1 MKLSDGTVVR
11 IPREI
16 SSNINDGRK
25 HPATYETAPPKSA
38 PRASASAQSKPGA
51 RGVPVPASPRLEVPD
66 LVGRSYA
73 DAGSALAEF
82 KVDRI
87 ETASAAP
94 AGEVLAQDP
103 APATLVLRGSTVSLQ
118 VSDGSLAGA
127 AGAIMDTV
135 PAATAAAPPPAPSA
149 RAGTRA
155 CCPRPTPRLL
165 PSRPFSL
172 QPRGRFPIAF
182 PANAALILGAGVLLG
197 VLFGALL
204 MHQWQRR
211 RMLAADDNPALPPEP
226 YQHQPPVEIELETE
240 AMPEIRFAARLD
252 PGETTIELAPL
263 ADSEEVAIEQ
273 SSDQHA

>member
-25 HPATYETAPPKSA
+25 HPATYETPPKSA

-82 KVDRI
+82 RVDRI

-103 APATLVLRGSTVSLQ
+103 APATLVPRGSTVSLQ

-127 AGAIMDTV
+127 AGATMDTV
-135 PAATAAAPPPAPSA
+135 PAATAAAPPLAPAPALEPAPASA
-149 RAGTRA
+149 TNSAA
-155 CCPRPTPRLL
+155 S

-172 QPRGRFPIAF
+172 RHAVDFRSRFQLTLRSF
-182 PANAALILGAGVLLG
+182 SALACCSVCCS
-197 VLFGALL
+197 
-204 MHQWQRR
+204 
-211 RMLAADDNPALPPEP
+211 
-226 YQHQPPVEIELETE
+226 
-240 AMPEIRFAARLD
+240 
-252 PGETTIELAPL
+252 APC
-263 ADSEEVAIEQ
+263 
-273 SSDQHA
+273 